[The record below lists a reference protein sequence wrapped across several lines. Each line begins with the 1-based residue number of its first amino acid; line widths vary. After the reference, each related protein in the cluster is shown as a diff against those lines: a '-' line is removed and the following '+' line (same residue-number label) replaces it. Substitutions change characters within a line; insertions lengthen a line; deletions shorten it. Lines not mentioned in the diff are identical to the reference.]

1 MGVVTQ
7 AKAEQGGH
15 PQAPPPLRKKS
26 EKKFENPGVSME
38 PTSPAWPNFWPR
50 RLPFAAPISRWRDRA
65 NLIQLFP
72 FRHDASVVRI
82 GRLVD
87 GNQLRCKS

>member
-26 EKKFENPGVSME
+26 EKKIRKSRRFNGADQPGMAE
-38 PTSPAWPNFWPR
+38 LLAAKTALRRADLALARPR
-50 RLPFAAPISRWRDRA
+50 
-65 NLIQLFP
+65 
-72 FRHDASVVRI
+72 
-82 GRLVD
+82 
-87 GNQLRCKS
+87 